1 MSARCGDTGKAREVV
16 RLGQVES
23 FRKMGDSFLSAE
35 EVATELAG
43 RKRGEET
50 TVICFQFS

>member
-1 MSARCGDTGKAREVV
+1 MV

-23 FRKMGDSFLSAE
+23 FRKTGDSFLSAE

-50 TVICFQFS
+50 TVIRFRFS